1 MNEENM
7 SESRPLIIVVGLGLE
22 EAESHRLQERFE
34 VLEASTTDNAIEL
47 LLQGSLTRDVPT
59 SNLNDGELARR
70 LQTRIDEIDDAGG
83 DLLDLDAERVTP
95 LNLAERLR
103 LLESRVADALLQL
116 FSWRH
121 FEVRLLDRE
130 SKRLELVI
138 ANGIEPLSIGHT
150 ISAEAEGNGISGWVA
165 ATGRSYICR
174 DCANDPRY
182 MGGLEG
188 ARSSLTTPL
197 RLHDKVIGV
206 LNVESD
212 KIEQFDD
219 EGRLLLELY
228 GRYVAMA
235 VNILDMLIV
244 ERYTTNRRLSNNV
257 ITELETPVRDIENIA
272 EELLK
277 AYVGDAR
284 MVEGLDR
291 IMESVASMR
300 ARLRSCTAGPQTI
313 LGAESVLHQE
323 ELEPVLSGR
332 HVLVADDEPMIRQ
345 TICAVLEQRGCS
357 VEVCTDGTSAIDS
370 LNEMGSRDV
379 SFDLVIS
386 DVRMPDRNGYEVFRA
401 AKNLNTE
408 TPVILMTGFG
418 YDPHHSIVRSS
429 QEGLHC
435 FLFKP
440 FQIEQLLEE
449 VYKALVIN
457 PSES

>member
-1 MNEENM
+1 VIGADL
-7 SESRPLIIVVGLGLE
+7 P
-22 EAESHRLQERFE
+22 EAERDRLSDLYEVSETSSH
-34 VLEASTTDNAIEL
+34 DDAIEL
-47 LLQGSLTRDVPT
+47 LLQETVSKEEFSDGP
-59 SNLNDGELARR
+59 DGERARR

-83 DLLDLDAERVTP
+83 DLLDLDAESVTP
-95 LNLAERLR
+95 LNLAERLH
-103 LLESRVADALLQL
+103 LLETRVAEALLQL
-116 FSWRH
+116 FGWRH

-150 ISAEAEGNGISGWVA
+150 ISAEPESNGISGWVA

-174 DCANDPRY
+174 DCMIDPRY

-197 RLHDKVIGV
+197 RLHDRVIGV

-212 KIEQFDD
+212 KIEQFDE

-257 ITELETPVRDIENIA
+257 IAELEQPVKKIEGQA
-272 EELLK
+272 EDLRK

-284 MVEGLDR
+284 MVEGLEQ
-291 IMESVASMR
+291 IIESVASMR
-300 ARLRSCTAGPQTI
+300 ARIRSCTAGPQTI
-313 LGAESVLHQE
+313 LGAEGVLHQE
-323 ELEPVLSGR
+323 ELEPVLEGQR
-332 HVLVADDEPMIRQ
+332 VLVADDEPVIRQ

-357 VEVCTDGTSAIDS
+357 VEVCVDGTSAIMHLESSDKAKA
-370 LNEMGSRDV
+370 R
-379 SFDLVIS
+379 FDLVIS

-401 AKNLNTE
+401 AKDVNPD

-418 YDPHHSIVRSS
+418 YDPHHSVVRSS

-440 FQIEQLLEE
+440 FQVEQLLEE
-449 VYKALVIN
+449 VYKALIIER
-457 PSES
+457 SES